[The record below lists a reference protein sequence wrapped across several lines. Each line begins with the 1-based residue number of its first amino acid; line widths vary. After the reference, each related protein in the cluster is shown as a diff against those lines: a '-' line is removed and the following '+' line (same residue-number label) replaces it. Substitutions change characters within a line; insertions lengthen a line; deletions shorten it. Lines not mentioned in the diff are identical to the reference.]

1 MMFSLQNDKYRS
13 LQEELLK
20 QWAAQAQYSPITVI
34 VSMALIAFMVSQYV
48 SAWIWG
54 SWLAVVIGAQGLRW
68 YVFSQ
73 LPVKRHIPV
82 EKRIHTAIIVNVVN
96 TVIHSTSLVWF
107 PLFDPYHGA
116 VQSMLFIGMGVASV
130 MMGVGFTPFALTHI
144 LLGLLPLFSL
154 WAWSGL
160 AGDGGI
166 VALVVA
172 ITGVGYSATV
182 SRIASRIFLQY
193 KQSFEIRE
201 KLEVALAKAETAGR
215 AKTRFLASASH
226 DLRQP
231 IHALALFSAALATRK
246 LDDGTSHIVDN
257 INASVAALS
266 YELDGLL
273 DISKLD
279 AGIVTVRRTN
289 FCLTSMLSRLREEF
303 SPRAESRGIAIVLD
317 CPQRSAVNTD
327 GVLFERILRNL
338 ITNAIYHNTQCTV
351 TLRIVHLVNYCRVVV
366 ADNGCGIALAEQQ
379 HVFEEF
385 YQLENAER
393 DRTKGLGLGLS
404 IVRRLSDLL
413 LLQMAFESMPGRGT
427 QFSFTVPVAEEEQ
440 EEAHTALATT
450 MSLES
455 LVVLVVDDELSVRE
469 GMRALLESLGCSVAT
484 ADSSDMAIEVAAKVK
499 PNIALVDFR
508 LRNHDDGLVTI
519 ARLRHL
525 YPGMPAIIVSGDTA
539 PDRLLAVRK
548 ADIPVL
554 IKPVLIE
561 TLREAIVRIC

>member
-1 MMFSLQNDKYRS
+1 
-13 LQEELLK
+13 
-20 QWAAQAQYSPITVI
+20 
-34 VSMALIAFMVSQYV
+34 
-48 SAWIWG
+48 
-54 SWLAVVIGAQGLRW
+54 
-68 YVFSQ
+68 
-73 LPVKRHIPV
+73 
-82 EKRIHTAIIVNVVN
+82 
-96 TVIHSTSLVWF
+96 
-107 PLFDPYHGA
+107 
-116 VQSMLFIGMGVASV
+116 
-130 MMGVGFTPFALTHI
+130 
-144 LLGLLPLFSL
+144 
-154 WAWSGL
+154 
-160 AGDGGI
+160 
-166 VALVVA
+166 
-172 ITGVGYSATV
+172 
-182 SRIASRIFLQY
+182 
-193 KQSFEIRE
+193 
-201 KLEVALAKAETAGR
+201 
-215 AKTRFLASASH
+215 
-226 DLRQP
+226 
-231 IHALALFSAALATRK
+231 
-246 LDDGTSHIVDN
+246 
-257 INASVAALS
+257 
-266 YELDGLL
+266 
-273 DISKLD
+273 
-279 AGIVTVRRTN
+279 
-289 FCLTSMLSRLREEF
+289 MLSRLREEF

-338 ITNAIYHNTQCTV
+338 ITNAIYHNTRCTV

-413 LLQMAFESMPGRGT
+413 HLQMAFESMPGRGT
-427 QFSFTVPVAEEEQ
+427 QFTFTVPVAEEEQ
-440 EEAHTALATT
+440 EEAHTALVTT

-484 ADSSDMAIEVAAKVK
+484 ADSSDMAIVVAAKVK

-508 LRNHDDGLVTI
+508 LRNDDDGLVTI

-525 YPGMPAIIVSGDTA
+525 YPGLPAIIVSGDTA
-539 PDRLLAVRK
+539 PDRLLAIRK